1 MNKDLGY
8 IPCQGESAV
17 HLVHITIYN
26 IVIQNK
32 NSTKLCLSS
41 LVPIIAAETLF
52 KSLFLIHISSIEQK
66 TVITAFYFIPSY
78 KGFSFDPQYSGT
90 FFICVSKC
98 FMLFCVCHVDN
109 VSLKSPANVTKC
121 CLHVWKQAE
130 SWTKIKRLT
139 LMHSFFLTNGKG
151 TNTVTVR
158 FCTGNCWT
166 DKLLCF

>member
-1 MNKDLGY
+1 MWITCSSCAPYY
-8 IPCQGESAV
+8 IQYN
-17 HLVHITIYN
+17 TIQY
-26 IVIQNK
+26 K

-52 KSLFLIHISSIEQK
+52 KSLFLIHISSINLVTK
-66 TVITAFYFIPSY
+66 VFHSTLNI
-78 KGFSFDPQYSGT
+78 GT